1 MCKFC
6 VDIMSYVHYDINI
19 MYHTNKQ
26 TITNIPL
33 TRSSGGFVTEKNTFP
48 KKSHT
53 ALVRRSSSTDSL
65 IVLYI
70 DCVTN
75 YCIGVDRSCN

>member
-1 MCKFC
+1 MY
-6 VDIMSYVHYDINI
+6 IYDINI

-65 IVLYI
+65 IVLYRL
-70 DCVTN
+70 C
-75 YCIGVDRSCN
+75 YQFGVGVAIKYY

>member
-1 MCKFC
+1 ML
-6 VDIMSYVHYDINI
+6 VYLGIILYYLTLTRN
-19 MYHTNKQ
+19 NKRLL
-26 TITNIPL
+26 L

-65 IVLYI
+65 IVLYRL
-70 DCVTN
+70 C
-75 YCIGVDRSCN
+75 YQFGVGVAIKYY

>member
-1 MCKFC
+1 M
-6 VDIMSYVHYDINI
+6 ILILPY
-19 MYHTNKQ
+19 KQ

-65 IVLYI
+65 IV
-70 DCVTN
+70 N
-75 YCIGVDRSCN
+75 RGVANNILIINI